1 MFVGFNQQTSW
12 IFHIYVNEPQGH
24 VGFCFFGGDWLLLP
38 TKMLENGG
46 LIEKRVDSTMNHCLT
61 RKAVNFV

>member
-1 MFVGFNQQTSW
+1 MFGGLNQQKSW

-24 VGFCFFGGDWLLLP
+24 VGFCGEWLPLA
-38 TKMLENGG
+38 TKILENGG
-46 LIEKRVDSTMNHCLT
+46 LIENRVDSTMNHCLT